1 MPIRTVFAPVLL
13 AAGALTLA
21 VPVPVAAEV
30 FETRADGF
38 IVRYE
43 VTVPEPKLAV
53 WLALTKPGDWWSSEH
68 SWSGNAKNMTLT
80 PQGGGCW
87 CERVPGE
94 GKDAAE
100 FEGSARHG
108 TVLMSAPLRLLRL
121 ESNLGPL
128 QSEPARG
135 ILTYALKDAPDG
147 GTVIQLEYNVGGSM
161 RYKPAEISKAVD
173 RVLGEQMK
181 LLAAHLG
188 GKVSAAGREK
198 PSAPES
204 EATGIEAD
212 IDALADK
219 E

>member
-1 MPIRTVFAPVLL
+1 MPFRTFAVPVLL
-13 AAGALTLA
+13 AATAFA
-21 VPVPVAAEV
+21 VVVPAPASAEV

-43 VTVPEPKLAV
+43 ITVPQPKLAV

-68 SWSGNAKNMTLT
+68 SWSGNAKNMSLT

-94 GKDAAE
+94 GKDAGE

-121 ESNLGPL
+121 EAALGPL

-135 ILTYALKDAPDG
+135 ILTYALKDSADG
-147 GTVIQLEYNVGGSM
+147 GTTVQLEYNVGGSM
-161 RYKPAEISKAVD
+161 RYKPAELAKMVD

-188 GKVSAAGREK
+188 GKVAAKG
-198 PSAPES
+198 ADTS
-204 EATGIEAD
+204 EAAAAEAGGVESD
-212 IDALADK
+212 IDALADQ